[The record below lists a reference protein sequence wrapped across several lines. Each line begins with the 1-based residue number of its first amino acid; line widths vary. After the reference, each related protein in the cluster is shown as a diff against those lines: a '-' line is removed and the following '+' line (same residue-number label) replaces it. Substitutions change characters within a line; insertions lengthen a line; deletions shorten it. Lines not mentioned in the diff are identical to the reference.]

1 MKIFLIVAIVVV
13 IVVLVIL
20 FITSYNKF
28 QIALIKISEACENID
43 ILLYKKTELI
53 TNINNIIEDKKEKK
67 KIDIEDTIHEGHL
80 STFELNKKLNGYSNE
95 ILEIVEYNKD
105 VKLNDDEMKL
115 VEELKKYNNDL
126 LGAEKYYNVNVV
138 EYNKL
143 VKCFPSNIVGKIKR
157 YKLKDFYSN
166 EKEEVDELLKK

>member
-1 MKIFLIVAIVVV
+1 MRIFLIIAIVVI
-13 IVVLVIL
+13 IVVLAIL

-43 ILLYKKTELI
+43 ILLYKKIELI

-67 KIDIEDTIHEGHL
+67 KIDIENTIHEGQL

-105 VKLNDDEMKL
+105 VKFNDDEMKL

-143 VKCFPSNIVGKIKR
+143 VKCFPSNIVGKIKG

>member
-1 MKIFLIVAIVVV
+1 MKIFLIVAIVV
-13 IVVLVIL
+13 IIAILVIM

-43 ILLYKKTELI
+43 ILLYKKMELI
-53 TNINNIIEDKKEKK
+53 TNINNIIEEKKEKK
-67 KIDIEDTIHEGHL
+67 KIDIDDTIHEGQL
-80 STFELNKKLNGYSNE
+80 STFDLNKKLNQYSNE

-138 EYNKL
+138 EFNKL
-143 VKCFPSNIVGKIKR
+143 VKCFPSNIVGKIKG
-157 YKLKDFYSN
+157 YKIKDFYSN
-166 EKEEVDELLKK
+166 EKEEIFEMLKK